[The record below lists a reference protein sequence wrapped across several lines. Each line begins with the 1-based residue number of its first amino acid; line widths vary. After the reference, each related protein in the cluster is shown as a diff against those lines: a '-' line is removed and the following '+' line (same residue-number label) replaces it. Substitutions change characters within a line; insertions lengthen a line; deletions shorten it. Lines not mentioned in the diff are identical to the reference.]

1 MKSCLRSTSQFEG
14 NQSFFPQHE
23 KDLKIPLQRDLRPDS
38 PALTREQSHAPPG
51 NSNGD
56 WTSLRQQERLP
67 EFCVITREKPK
78 LPEQLEKNHKI
89 PPLSGDEALLFLQ
102 GLGSNLELSL
112 KTP

>member
-1 MKSCLRSTSQFEG
+1 M
-14 NQSFFPQHE
+14 
-23 KDLKIPLQRDLRPDS
+23 
-38 PALTREQSHAPPG
+38 
-51 NSNGD
+51 NGD
-56 WTSLRQQERLP
+56 WTSLRQHKRLP

-102 GLGSNLELSL
+102 GLESNAEFPP